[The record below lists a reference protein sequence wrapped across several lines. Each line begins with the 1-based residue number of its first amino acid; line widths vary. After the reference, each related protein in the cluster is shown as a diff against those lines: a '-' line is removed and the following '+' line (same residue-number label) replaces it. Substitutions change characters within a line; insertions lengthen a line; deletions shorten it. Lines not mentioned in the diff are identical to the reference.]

1 MVPMTMGQNDTEKAA
16 TGGGKPIDVGQR
28 CGSKVLG
35 VQRKTEIE
43 QDSAPLALQLD
54 TSAANLPRPPMDSQF
69 HYATSPPLIPIS
81 LYSIEAPRNLHVMEY
96 LQKIFAWRSPP
107 ADVT

>member
-69 HYATSPPLIPIS
+69 HYATSPRSFQSPYIQSRPREIYTLWNICKKYLPG
-81 LYSIEAPRNLHVMEY
+81 EAPC
-96 LQKIFAWRSPP
+96 
-107 ADVT
+107 